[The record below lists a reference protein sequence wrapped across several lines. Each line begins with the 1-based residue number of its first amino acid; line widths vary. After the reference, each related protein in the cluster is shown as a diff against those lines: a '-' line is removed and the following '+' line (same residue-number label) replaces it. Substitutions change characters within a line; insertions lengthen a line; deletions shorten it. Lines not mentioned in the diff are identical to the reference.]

1 MLSFPHS
8 ERKKAYAAMILCV
21 LFWGFSF
28 ISIKIAVSVL
38 PPMTLGAIR
47 FAIGIA
53 VLFVYKLIA
62 DSKTKKAA
70 EISRPVERLQR
81 ADIPLLSGAALT
93 GISIYFYFENNGVK
107 LIGAG
112 EASIITGAI
121 PVLCMIAESIFLKS
135 RIGGRQW
142 TGAAIS
148 ISGVALVSG
157 VSLSLSGDP
166 LGYIYMACCAVLWV
180 VYCFLTRPLF
190 ERRSRIYIVFWQT
203 LFGFLGFLP
212 FLIFEAPIFDSLT
225 PFVFAHIVFLGVFCS
240 AIGYM
245 FYVYALTIL
254 GVSISALF
262 INIIPAVSVIAA
274 FFLLDERLT
283 LLQWIGAAFTIAG
296 VYLASMSSKGEG

>member
-1 MLSFPHS
+1 MSVVI
-8 ERKKAYAAMILCV
+8 EAAARKKAYAAIVLCV

-53 VLFVYKLIA
+53 VLFVYKIIS
-62 DSKTKKAA
+62 DNKTKKN
-70 EISRPVERLQR
+70 SRAVERLR
-81 ADIPLLSGAALT
+81 REDIPLLIGAALT

-121 PVLCMIAESIFLKS
+121 PVLSMIAESVFLKA

-142 TGAAIS
+142 TGAAVS

-166 LGYIYMACCAVLWV
+166 LGYIYMACCAILWV

-190 ERRSRIYIVFWQT
+190 ERRSRLYIVFWQT

-212 FLIFEAPIFDSLT
+212 FIIFENPVFDGLT
-225 PFVFAHIVFLGVFCS
+225 PFVFAHIAFLAVFCS

-274 FFLLDERLT
+274 FFLLGERLT
-283 LLQWIGAAFTIAG
+283 LLQWIGAALTIGG
-296 VYLASMSSKGEG
+296 VYLASMTRRKAK